1 MIQNYRVHTK
11 ETTVRIL
18 NTEVSAVRKK
28 DIVKKAV
35 RVIEDDYIGIAG
47 SIGDKPDADLE
58 KEARENLSIQIP
70 YPYTMEAPKKEGVI
84 ITDNKITDENVLS
97 IVEDLLEFLKEY
109 EEFDFSET
117 AQVTENHVTFKDSD
131 GTDLEY
137 KDSYFDF
144 GFILKEKALANLFD
158 GFIGYKGRNFDI
170 DKYKTFIA
178 DILMAYKTEAAMPEE
193 EELPV
198 MILDESIFHHKMMM
212 EMNGERLGSKS
223 SLLTDKLSKVAF
235 NEKLNIVQNFDP
247 VSAYRPFFDM
257 EGVVKDNHEVA
268 FVRNGVFERG
278 FTNKKVA
285 TDYDLEHTGSATG
298 AFDDVPALGMTKID
312 VKVDSDD
319 LYGDV
324 KKAIMIVIAAGG
336 DYTTD
341 GTFATPVQK
350 AFLFEDGKIKG
361 KLPEFQLKSH
371 LFKMLGEDY
380 IGTYK
385 SPFYFGEHDHVTVCK
400 MKIEK

>member
-35 RVIEDDYIGIAG
+35 RVIEDDFIGIAG
-47 SIGDKPDADLE
+47 SIGDKADMELE
-58 KEARENLSIQIP
+58 KEARENLSIQMP
-70 YPYTMEAPKKEGVI
+70 YPYAMEAPKQEGVVI
-84 ITDNKITDENVLS
+84 QENNITDSNVLHV
-97 IVEDLLEFLKEY
+97 VEDLLGFLKNY
-109 EEFDFSET
+109 DEFDFSET
-117 AQVTENHVTFKDSD
+117 AQVVENHVTFKDSQ
-131 GTDLEY
+131 GTHLEY

-158 GFIGYKGRNFDI
+158 GYIAYKGRNFDI
-170 DKYKTFIA
+170 EKYKTFLG
-178 DILMAYKTEAAMPEE
+178 DILNAYKTEVSMPEE
-193 EELPV
+193 DELPV
-198 MILDESIFHHKMMM
+198 MILDDSIFHQKMIM

-223 SLLTDKLSKVAF
+223 SLLSDKLNKVAF
-235 NEKLNIVQNFDP
+235 NEKLNIVQNYNP
-247 VSAYRPFFDM
+247 ITAYRPFFDM
-257 EGVVKDNHEVA
+257 EGVVKDNHEVS
-268 FVRNGVFERG
+268 FIKNGVFERG

-285 TDYDLEHTGSATG
+285 SDYELEHTGSASG
-298 AFDDVPALGMTKID
+298 AFDDVPALGMTSMD

-319 LYGDV
+319 LFGDV
-324 KKAIMIVIAAGG
+324 KKAIMLVIAAGG

-380 IGTYK
+380 IGTYE